1 MKAHSRVAVD
11 RGEHR
16 RAREGERAQPVA
28 STGKGVI
35 AGLMAATATGSLG
48 LGAGGTA
55 GALVAARMTG
65 GSATAGLPLGILVVG
80 SAAGALLIAQRT
92 RRASRTAALA
102 LGYLI
107 GAAGALLVI
116 AAVAA
121 HSFGGLL
128 CGSFLLG
135 AANAAVTLTRYA
147 AVDAAAPAARGRA
160 LGAVFAATAVGA
172 VASVFLL
179 GPSGGLAAALGLPR
193 LAGLYVLAAAA
204 FPLAALTL
212 TALGGRRRPA
222 RAPRTTGP
230 ATGGPRTLRR
240 ADLSAALA
248 GRETRLALL
257 LLAVSNLSMAA
268 VMAVVPVHLHAL
280 GHDLALIGAMTG
292 AHVLCMFGPSPLT
305 GWLADRVGAIPV
317 AVLGLTALAVAGVLG
332 AAIDARSGLAA
343 TAFLAVLGA
352 GWNAGV
358 VGGSALLA
366 ASVPAATRPRAE
378 GYGEVAMGLAAGA
391 GAPAAGLLLALGGF
405 TPLCLLAAL
414 TAVLTALTATL
425 AAARRGTHAVA
436 M

>member
-1 MKAHSRVAVD
+1 
-11 RGEHR
+11 
-16 RAREGERAQPVA
+16 
-28 STGKGVI
+28 
-35 AGLMAATATGSLG
+35 
-48 LGAGGTA
+48 
-55 GALVAARMTG
+55 
-65 GSATAGLPLGILVVG
+65 
-80 SAAGALLIAQRT
+80 
-92 RRASRTAALA
+92 
-102 LGYLI
+102 
-107 GAAGALLVI
+107 
-116 AAVAA
+116 
-121 HSFGGLL
+121 
-128 CGSFLLG
+128 
-135 AANAAVTLTRYA
+135 
-147 AVDAAAPAARGRA
+147 
-160 LGAVFAATAVGA
+160 
-172 VASVFLL
+172 
-179 GPSGGLAAALGLPR
+179 
-193 LAGLYVLAAAA
+193 
-204 FPLAALTL
+204 
-212 TALGGRRRPA
+212 
-222 RAPRTTGP
+222 
-230 ATGGPRTLRR
+230 
-240 ADLSAALA
+240 
-248 GRETRLALL
+248 